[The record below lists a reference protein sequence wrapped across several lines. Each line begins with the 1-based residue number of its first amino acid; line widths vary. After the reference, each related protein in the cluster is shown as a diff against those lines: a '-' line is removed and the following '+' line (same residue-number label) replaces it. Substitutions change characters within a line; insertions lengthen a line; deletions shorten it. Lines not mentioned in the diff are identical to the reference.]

1 MPCDSKLKPNQTIT
15 QRKEEIARTVARV
28 VSGLVNGSIK
38 VKLSPQGA
46 IAFEGLSDDDRNGVT
61 DACAYRRV
69 MATGSALAKA
79 KLQAAQTLLGRPV
92 LTHADH
98 SHDGG
103 KTWHPS
109 HKH

>member
-1 MPCDSKLKPNQTIT
+1 MPCDTKMKPNQTIT
-15 QRKEEIARTVARV
+15 QRKEEIAQAVARV
-28 VSGLVNGSIK
+28 VAGLVNGSMK

-46 IAFEGLSDDDRNGVT
+46 IAFEGLSDQDRNGVT

-92 LTHADH
+92 LTHSDH